1 MKLIFCGGASE
12 VGASCVLVKIAGR
25 NLVFDSG
32 VRMGQ
37 NKDFLPD
44 MRMIQ
49 ENGGVDA
56 IFISHAHMDHIGSL
70 PILSNAFPNA
80 RIYMTH
86 ATKDLMRVLLYDSL
100 KIMENRE
107 QEIPIFSEVHVKNAL
122 DRAVCYSPG
131 YTFRP
136 FAESTAVTFYNA
148 GHIAGA
154 VSVYVTGQE
163 GAFFY
168 SGDFSMNPQRTVEGA
183 SIPRLRP
190 DVAVF
195 ESTYGDRLHSNRE
208 IEEQRLIAKV
218 NEVIGAGK
226 KILIPAF
233 ALGRAQEVI
242 LVLKRAINKG
252 QLPPVKIYVD
262 GMVNDICRVYRQ
274 NPNYL
279 NHQLTKR
286 VLKGVEIFYDENIVA
301 VTGRQAQREEIVS
314 SKEPCCII
322 SSSGMLTGGPSQ
334 WYASRLAGDEGNL
347 IALTGYQDEEAPG
360 RQLLALA
367 EGDAE
372 ERVLKFGDVSV
383 PVNCGIG
390 KYGLSAH
397 ADKTEILSLVHSLQP
412 RNAFFIHGNC
422 EVTEQLAKD
431 VQKEF
436 RGRAFAPRNGEEF
449 DTKINVPRKQLV
461 KDDLLT
467 LSAAAFLTEEDIPK
481 LWAFIMDNY
490 QTKRGFTFEELGYI
504 WAGRKDINQEELS
517 KIAQYINNS
526 RYFQAEDRRPFIF
539 RARSEEDIKA
549 EEAPAHMEV
558 NRMLALVEKYFP
570 PETGLYKKGARFDE
584 KIALLSFVFPRKASR
599 FREEIDRFERE
610 TGWKVEINAECN
622 QSEAQNIIR
631 KLFLGEEQKIVKIA
645 YLPLQDLFKVKVNA
659 EIDRKAEIIKE
670 FAELT
675 GMTMELEYTASK
687 TIDGNN
693 TAGSKIPYKA
703 TGLQM
708 EQNQAMQHI
717 QNAFGAMPDKL
728 YKTSLKTQNNE
739 GYIELSFIS
748 PAVGERYRALIEKLE
763 SEVYWSI
770 RIGQSVNQHE
780 ALNAAKRL
788 LAEKGVEVKKNLAFM
803 PKELQVV
810 AYVWEQPEDYLIIQE
825 HFAKLTGL
833 QLIFKTV

>member
-610 TGWKVEINAECN
+610 T
-622 QSEAQNIIR
+622 
-631 KLFLGEEQKIVKIA
+631 
-645 YLPLQDLFKVKVNA
+645 
-659 EIDRKAEIIKE
+659 EIIKE

-675 GMTMELEYTASK
+675 GMTMELEYTAPK

-763 SEVYWSI
+763 SEVNRSI

-788 LAEKGVEVKKNLAFM
+788 LAKTGVEVKKNLAFM

-825 HFAKLTGL
+825 NFAKLTGL
-833 QLIFKTV
+833 QLIFKTA